1 MSNFNK
7 VIQQGRLVKT
17 PELRYT
23 TSGTPVTNI
32 RLAIEGLPNKE
43 SRESRTDFIPVTVW
57 GKQAE
62 HVCQYCVQGQVITIE
77 GHLRDV
83 IRAEEDGSNR
93 HELQIHAQRVIF
105 GAKPM
110 PKAA

>member
-7 VIQQGRLVKT
+7 VIQQGRLVKD

-23 TSGTPVTNI
+23 NSGTPVTNI
-32 RLAIEGLPNKE
+32 RLAIDSLPNKQTGE
-43 SRESRTDFIPVTVW
+43 ARVDFIPVTVW

-62 HVCQYCVQGQVITIE
+62 NIASHCMKGQVVTIE
-77 GHLRDV
+77 GHLRHV

-93 HELQIHAQRVIF
+93 HELQVHAQRVIF

-110 PKAA
+110 KKAA

>member
-1 MSNFNK
+1 MSNLNK
-7 VIQQGRLVKT
+7 VIQQGRLVKQ

-23 TSGTPVTNI
+23 QSGTPVTNI
-32 RLAIEGLPNKE
+32 RLAIEGMGSKDSGE
-43 SRESRTDFIPVTVW
+43 GRTDFISMTVW

-62 HVCQYCVQGQVITIE
+62 SVAQYCVQGQVLTVE

-83 IRAEEDGSNR
+83 IRVEEDGSNR
-93 HELQIHAQRVIF
+93 HELQVHAQRVMF

>member
-7 VIQQGRLVKT
+7 VIQQGRLVKQ

-23 TSGTPVTNI
+23 QSGTPVTNI
-32 RLAIEGLPNKE
+32 RLAIDGLPNKGSGE
-43 SRESRTDFIPVTVW
+43 GRTDFIPMTVW

-62 HVCQYCVQGQVITIE
+62 HVCQYCVQGQVITVE

-83 IRAEEDGSNR
+83 IRMEEDGNNR
-93 HELQIHAQRVIF
+93 HELQAHAQRVIF